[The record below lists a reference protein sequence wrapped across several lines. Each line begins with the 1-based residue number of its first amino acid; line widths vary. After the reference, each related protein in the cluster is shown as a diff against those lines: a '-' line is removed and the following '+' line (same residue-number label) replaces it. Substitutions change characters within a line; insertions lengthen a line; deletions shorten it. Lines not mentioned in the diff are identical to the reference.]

1 MHHASRITQ
10 TEEYVSPH
18 AAGRV
23 LATMSSVV
31 AGAAAAT
38 VVEQQ
43 AAVCRPSTA
52 SFQLHAA
59 RGLIPHVLPTPT
71 FFSVAPRQVLPN
83 ATMNQRGAW
92 VQVDLGR
99 CGRGLACCLHSAFM
113 HPASQ
118 PLYKRLSEPLNPAPL
133 SYARTPPSR

>member
-10 TEEYVSPH
+10 TEEYVNPH

-99 CGRGLACCLHSAFM
+99 CGRGLVCVSCIRPSCI
-113 HPASQ
+113 PAPVSKLLPQ
-118 PLYKRLSEPLNPAPL
+118 HLNPAPL
-133 SYARTPPSR
+133 SYARTLPS